1 MKLALTVNGE
11 RREVDVPPNTTLLS
25 VLRDDLDLTGTRY
38 GCGRGQCGACYVI
51 ADSRAVA
58 SCLLTADQAVRME
71 ITTVEGLAGAGAGA
85 QGAGAPG
92 REAERESAGLHP
104 VQQAFIDED
113 AMQCGYCTSGMI
125 ISAAAL
131 LASDPRPDEI
141 SIRDALAGNLCRC
154 GVYGRAIRAVQR
166 ASTAS

>member
-1 MKLALTVNGE
+1 VKLALTVNGE
-11 RREVDVPPNTTLLS
+11 RREVDVPPDTTLLS

-58 SCLLTADQAVRME
+58 SCLLTADQAARMQ
-71 ITTVEGLAGAGAGA
+71 ITTIEGLAKG
-85 QGAGAPG
+85 
-92 REAERESAGLHP
+92 SVLHP

-113 AMQCGYCTSGMI
+113 AMQCGYCTSGMV

-131 LASDPRPDEI
+131 LARDPEPDEI

-154 GVYGRAIRAVQR
+154 AVYGRAIRAVQR
-166 ASTAS
+166 AAAI

>member
-1 MKLALTVNGE
+1 MKLALSVNGE

-25 VLRDDLDLTGTRY
+25 VLRDDLGLTGTRY

-58 SCLLTADQAVRME
+58 SCLLTADQATRMQ
-71 ITTVEGLAGAGAGA
+71 ITTVEGLAQGA
-85 QGAGAPG
+85 Q
-92 REAERESAGLHP
+92 LHP
-104 VQQAFIDED
+104 VQQAFVDLD
-113 AMQCGYCTSGMI
+113 AMQCGYCTSGMV

-131 LASDPRPDEI
+131 LGRDPKPDET

-154 GVYGRAIRAVQR
+154 GVYGRAIRAIQR
-166 ASTAS
+166 ATLS